1 MGGKPSQLEGK
12 MHLSGKLSD
21 WSFGDLLQIMQVTDK
36 TGSLDIEGES
46 QGRVHFRDGR
56 ITGAELAGENGS
68 VVGDD
73 RSGVSDILYV
83 LSTIEEGTFSVGS
96 ADGPEV
102 KGWTVEEL
110 ATDLEGLR
118 LLEAEV
124 VDAGLFDATGVR
136 IIPAIDVPL
145 KIESEDWHVL
155 AGLVPAFTFELL
167 ETRNGRGS
175 AVRILHTLHRLG
187 LVEVFVGEEGETDWL
202 NRLADDVAPS
212 PAQPTHVKPPAE
224 EPELDDAPEAP
235 AAEAEPEGDDEPAV
249 EVEDVP
255 DEPAAEEVPE
265 EPVDVGEAPVE
276 PVADADDPPPI
287 KGVSAPASTTLTDG
301 VYDEIRRLRSRVSD
315 S

>member
-12 MHLSGKLSD
+12 MNLSGELSD

-56 ITGAELAGENGS
+56 VTGAELVAEGGS
-68 VVGDD
+68 VVGEE
-73 RSGVSDILYV
+73 RSGVSDILFV
-83 LSTIEEGTFSVGS
+83 LSTIEEGTFSVGA

-110 ATDLEGLR
+110 AADVESLR
-118 LLEAEV
+118 LLEVEV
-124 VDAGLFDATGVR
+124 TDAGLFDATGVR

-145 KIESEDWHVL
+145 KIETEDWPVL

-167 ETRNGRGS
+167 ETRTGRGT

-202 NRLADDVAPS
+202 NRLANDVAPTS
-212 PAQPTHVKPPAE
+212 AQPTPVKPKAEDPVEPAV
-224 EPELDDAPEAP
+224 DDAPEAP
-235 AAEAEPEGDDEPAV
+235 AAEAEPEEDDEPAA
-249 EVEDVP
+249 
-255 DEPAAEEVPE
+255 DEE
-265 EPVDVGEAPVE
+265 EPVGVEDAPVE
-276 PVADADDPPPI
+276 PVADTDDARSV

-301 VYDEIRRLRSRVSD
+301 VYDEIRRLRSRVTD

>member
-56 ITGAELAGENGS
+56 VTGAELAAEDRS
-68 VVGDD
+68 VVGEE

-83 LSTIEEGTFSVGS
+83 LSTIEEGTFSVGA
-96 ADGPEV
+96 ADGPDV

-110 ATDLEGLR
+110 AADVEGLR

-187 LVEVFVGEEGETDWL
+187 LVEVFAGEEGETDWL

-212 PAQPTHVKPPAE
+212 SAQPTPVEPPAE
-224 EPELDDAPEAP
+224 DPVEPAVDDAPEAP
-235 AAEAEPEGDDEPAV
+235 AAETESEGDN
-249 EVEDVP
+249 
-255 DEPAAEEVPE
+255 EPAADEEDPAAVE
-265 EPVDVGEAPVE
+265 DAPVE
-276 PVADADDPPPI
+276 PVADADNTRSV

-301 VYDEIRRLRSRVSD
+301 VYDEIRRLRSRVTD